1 MISSSWSLYQ
11 ILEYRVRSQLQV
23 GWVIGDQLDRKPWI
37 RETTLVGGGVGLARY
52 LWLAHHVERQ
62 KGFGVRYSVYRP
74 WRQYDAVIFLKSMG
88 SRALDL
94 LQRLK
99 RQGVP
104 CIFDINVN
112 YFEQGGT
119 EYYSNMLPTE
129 QQKRDV
135 VEMTQ
140 SASAVVADSEFIA
153 ERSREYNPETLWI
166 SDNVPTDMVPR
177 YQPTHSGKRL
187 RLLWSGESVKLF
199 ELLAAEE
206 ALLAVRDKVELLL
219 VTNDLAAMQR
229 LHPEIRER
237 LERLLSVLS
246 VRIVKFRS
254 IEHLFQV
261 YSEGGVFISPR
272 FLDSPYN
279 LGHTEWKITLAMACG
294 RIALCS
300 PVPSYVTVGKRA
312 GNQGLRISSN
322 DAEWSQA
329 FDQVL
334 GGTFC
339 WEEEEMAARSV
350 VERFYST
357 REVASIHTA
366 FVKKVIDSSEGITSL
381 ESRTH

>member
-1 MISSSWSLYQ
+1 M
-11 ILEYRVRSQLQV
+11 RSQLQV
-23 GWVIGDQLDRKPWI
+23 GWVIGDQLDRKPWV
-37 RETTLVGGGVGLARY
+37 REAALTGGGVGFARY
-52 LWLAHHVERQ
+52 LWLARYVERQ
-62 KGFGVRYSVYRP
+62 EDFGVRYSIYRP
-74 WRQYDAVIFLKSMG
+74 WRRYDAVILLKSMG
-88 SRALDL
+88 SRALNL

-99 RQGVP
+99 QQGVP

-112 YFEQGGT
+112 YFEPGGK
-119 EYYSNMLPTE
+119 EYYSNMIPTE
-129 QQKRDV
+129 QQKRNV

-140 SASAVVADSEFIA
+140 SASAVIADSEFIA
-153 ERSREYNPETLWI
+153 ERSLEYNPKTLWI
-166 SDNVPTDMVPR
+166 SDNVSMDLVPG
-177 YQPTHSGKRL
+177 YQPTHFDKRL

-199 ELLAAEE
+199 ELLAAED

-229 LHPEIRER
+229 LNPEIRER

-279 LGHTEWKITLAMACG
+279 RGHTEWKITLAMACG

-300 PVPSYVTVGKRA
+300 PVPSYVTVAKRA
-312 GNQGLRISSN
+312 GDQGIRISSN
-322 DAEWSQA
+322 KAEW
-329 FDQVL
+329 DQVFDRVL
-334 GGTFC
+334 GDSLD
-339 WEEEEMAARSV
+339 WEEEERAARSV

-366 FVKKVIDSSEGITSL
+366 FVRKVIDSGEGVDSL
-381 ESRTH
+381 EMRKN